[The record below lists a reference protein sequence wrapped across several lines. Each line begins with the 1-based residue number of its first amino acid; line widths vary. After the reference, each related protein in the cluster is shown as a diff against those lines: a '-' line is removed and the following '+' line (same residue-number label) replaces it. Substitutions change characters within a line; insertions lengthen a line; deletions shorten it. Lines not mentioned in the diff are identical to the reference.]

1 METKKSN
8 TYAALFLAHFMS
20 KQCILRVSMLSFTY
34 KGAAGHPPW
43 TGLQFPLFHQPQP
56 KPRGRICSLF
66 STARA
71 QRPLAYIRSSTHAK
85 GSWSGLRAQ
94 RSSAE
99 QSKAGW
105 WVKPWTRIS
114 VAPCCLL
121 NNQPVLPNAHC
132 CLAAFCKPAICK
144 RLQGPCTSLQSCL
157 LSLCL
162 FKISYE
168 AR

>member
-1 METKKSN
+1 MQLYSYYISWASN
-8 TYAALFLAHFMS
+8 AF
-20 KQCILRVSMLSFTY
+20 
-34 KGAAGHPPW
+34 W
-43 TGLQFPLFHQPQP
+43 EFP
-56 KPRGRICSLF
+56 C
-66 STARA
+66 
-71 QRPLAYIRSSTHAK
+71 RPLLAKVLLLTHREVGCNFPCFTSHSQSHEDGFARFSQLSAHSAPWRHIRSSTHAK

-105 WVKPWTRIS
+105 WVEPWTPIS

-121 NNQPVLPNAHC
+121 NNQPVLPNAHR